1 MLGQGKK
8 ADGQLIY
15 GSCGPMIPELMVSL
29 ANYADVS
36 GSSEPALSDW
46 QSTIQVFLFTV
57 VVSPFVMSSKGASAI
72 ACSLKYIEEKVEML
86 NKLNSGI
93 NFVAVGGMFRINKR
107 NAYCIHK
114 NKEAIHATLTICTS
128 LPIKP
133 LRKCALLTSSAIREK
148 GRFLYGRF
156 KQAET
161 SESSR
166 PTFTA
171 SKGWLDH
178 FKRCFLLRNI
188 KMSREAISEYQLAAS
203 SYPEEL
209 KPLIE
214 KRPSFARECLTGHL
228 WKKNSIIFQDL
239 RQGKIN

>member
-1 MLGQGKK
+1 MVNNVESKAKCSDDNFTKWRGQGKK

-15 GSCGPMIPELMVSL
+15 GSCGSMIPELMVSL

-46 QSTIQVFLFTV
+46 QSTIQ
-57 VVSPFVMSSKGASAI
+57 GAYNGLCLHI
-72 ACSLKYIEEKVEML
+72 VHVL
-86 NKLNSGI
+86 
-93 NFVAVGGMFRINKR
+93 
-107 NAYCIHK
+107 
-114 NKEAIHATLTICTS
+114 
-128 LPIKP
+128 
-133 LRKCALLTSSAIREK
+133 CALLTSSAIREK

-214 KRPSFARECLTGHL
+214 KRVLF
-228 WKKNSIIFQDL
+228 
-239 RQGKIN
+239 